1 MSEAPPAGHEDTWRL
16 VADNAG
22 AWDLAGEIPRTL
34 LTDLGAAGLLCAEVG
49 KQYGGLG
56 LASLE
61 GGRLTAH
68 VGSLCSSLRSVMT
81 SQGMAAWT
89 VQRLGDGGQRAEFLP
104 QLTGGRL
111 AAVAFSEPQAG
122 SDLGAMETRLRV
134 EGDTVVVDG
143 VKSWIT
149 AAAYA
154 DLVVVVARTPDGSGA
169 AVVVPADAEGVRIER
184 VAHPMGCRAA
194 GHAQVR
200 LEGVRLPAGNVLGG
214 TAGLSLPFLVTTAL
228 AYGRMSVAWG
238 CVGILRALLAA
249 AGEHARSRRQFGR
262 PIGEHQLV
270 AGMVADVYAAERS
283 ATAVCRQ
290 ASECWESLSPD
301 LVSATIL
308 AKHVSATQAVRAS
321 ALAMQ
326 VLASAGATDGHVVAR
341 AYRDAKLMEI
351 IEGSSEICRLELAR
365 HVLASGG
372 ALARGEAR

>member
-22 AWDLAGEIPRTL
+22 AWDLAGEIPRPL
-34 LTDLGAAGLLCAEVG
+34 LTDLGARGLLCAEVG

-56 LASLE
+56 LASLDS
-61 GGRLTAH
+61 GRLTAH
-68 VGSLCSSLRSVMT
+68 TGSLCSSLRSVMT

-89 VQRLGDGGQRAEFLP
+89 VQRLGDRAQRAAFLP

-134 EGDTVVVDG
+134 EGDTAVVDG

-154 DLVVVVARTPDGSGA
+154 DFVVVIARTRDGAA

-200 LEGVRLPAGNVLGG
+200 LEGVRLPAANVLGG
-214 TAGLSLPFLVTTAL
+214 TGLSLPFLVTTAL

-270 AGMVADVYAAERS
+270 AGMLADVYAAERA

-290 ASECWESLSPD
+290 ASECWESGSPD
-301 LVSATIL
+301 LVTATVL
-308 AKHVSATQAVRAS
+308 AKHVGATQAVRAS
-321 ALAMQ
+321 ALAVQ
-326 VLASAGATDGHVVAR
+326 VMASAGAEDGHVVAR

-372 ALARGEAR
+372 PLARGEAR